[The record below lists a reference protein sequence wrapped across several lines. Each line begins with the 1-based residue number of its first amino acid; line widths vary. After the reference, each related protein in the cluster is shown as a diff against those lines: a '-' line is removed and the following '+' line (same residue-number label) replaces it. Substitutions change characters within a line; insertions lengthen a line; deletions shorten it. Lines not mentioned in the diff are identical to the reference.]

1 MNSFELKRLPNRTN
15 DDLIAEIRRVAS
27 LAPEGPLTLPFFNK
41 HSKVHS
47 TTLRTRFGG
56 WKQALEAAGLR
67 HRFNST
73 NAPLTREKIIAEM
86 QRAAARLGKPTLT
99 KRELYESSTS
109 CARAIAREF
118 STWDEA
124 LEVAGLERDILS
136 KRHTDEECYENL
148 LEVWTHYGRAPQYK
162 EMRFPPSRISP
173 KAYIRR
179 WGTWLKALAA
189 FVERANQD
197 TTAPSAPKA
206 QNVDSVLSVNQAKR
220 TPRDIPLGIRYKV
233 LLRDGNRCLLCGR
246 GPRSEPPA
254 EIHVITKSR
263 GPWGAKLF
271 STICGFSAVSAI
283 LAKAHVATK
292 SNFKCNGPPSA
303 AVDY

>member
-1 MNSFELKRLPNRTN
+1 MNRFELKRLPSRTN
-15 DDLIAEIRRVAS
+15 DDLIAEIRRVCS
-27 LAPEGPLTLPFFNK
+27 LAPEGPVTLPFFDK
-41 HSKVHS
+41 YSKVHS

-56 WKQALEAAGLR
+56 WKQALEAAGLG
-67 HRFNST
+67 HRFNT
-73 NAPLTREKIIAEM
+73 INAPLTREKIIAEM
-86 QRAAARLGKPTLT
+86 QRAAEHLGKPTLT

-118 STWDEA
+118 ASWDEA
-124 LEVAGLERDILS
+124 LEAAGLKRDILS
-136 KRHTDEECYENL
+136 ARHTDEECYENL

-189 FVERANQD
+189 FVARANQD
-197 TTAPSAPKA
+197 PATPSEPIAL
-206 QNVDSVLSVNQAKR
+206 NVDSTICVSQAKR
-220 TPRDIPLGIRYKV
+220 TPRDIPLGLRYKV

-254 EIHVITKSR
+254 EIHVDHKKPWALGGETVFDNLRILCRDCNLGKGAR
-263 GPWGAKLF
+263 GDE
-271 STICGFSAVSAI
+271 I
-283 LAKAHVATK
+283 
-292 SNFKCNGPPSA
+292 
-303 AVDY
+303 